1 MVFTTRDG
9 KLAEGILV
17 RQYVAF
23 EGDTRYIICVDGIE
37 HRCHVENGVLV
48 EM

>member
-1 MVFTTRDG
+1 MIFTTRDG
-9 KLAEGILV
+9 RLAEGTLV

-23 EGDTRYIICVDGIE
+23 EGDTRYIILVDGVE
-37 HRCHVENGVLV
+37 RRCHVENGILV